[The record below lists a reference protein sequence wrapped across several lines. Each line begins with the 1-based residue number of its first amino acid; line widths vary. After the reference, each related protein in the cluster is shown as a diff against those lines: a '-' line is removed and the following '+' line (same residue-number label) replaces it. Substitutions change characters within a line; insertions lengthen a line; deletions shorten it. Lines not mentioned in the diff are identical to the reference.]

1 MTVKVGKQLFKLERR
16 YSKAANGTLDLF
28 FKDLA
33 REIADIN
40 REIADFY
47 NTMLLGFA
55 VDKKT
60 GRIKPTLFNS
70 GRISVSKNRAEKMA
84 RDFIERINEKL
95 NSGRRSFLGE
105 SSQRDRELKRLLKK
119 AGIKLDRTSAGEQ
132 AKKLLQDLTEDAEGA
147 VRSSFQKWSLYYP
160 SILRRAV
167 TTNQKPETVKAL
179 LIQPNGHIRIGS
191 SLNEQVMR
199 DAAMDLLQQR
209 TAQTLVEARELK
221 LDSCWN
227 ANPMDQLTKPECAQ
241 ASTAGVIPI
250 PDMESNY
257 GMPPRYICRCDI
269 MIVSSKWTNLNK
281 GVNRSIEQRRTEVIA
296 ELQDSPAKLS
306 GWKVSGYTKADGTKV
321 KGYTSAVDADKY
333 PVRAAGHEHYQDTQD
348 KLLVWADNPVPE
360 YE

>member
-119 AGIKLDRTSAGEQ
+119 AGIKLDRTSAGGQ

-167 TTNQKPETVKAL
+167 TTNQKPAAVKAL

-209 TAQTLVEARELK
+209 TAQTLVEADRK
-221 LDSCWN
+221 S
-227 ANPMDQLTKPECAQ
+227 
-241 ASTAGVIPI
+241 V
-250 PDMESNY
+250 
-257 GMPPRYICRCDI
+257 
-269 MIVSSKWTNLNK
+269 V
-281 GVNRSIEQRRTEVIA
+281 
-296 ELQDSPAKLS
+296 
-306 GWKVSGYTKADGTKV
+306 
-321 KGYTSAVDADKY
+321 
-333 PVRAAGHEHYQDTQD
+333 
-348 KLLVWADNPVPE
+348 
-360 YE
+360 